1 MPLTVRYRA
10 HAPKVPPN
18 SRTKLQHPSPDR
30 LVADLQPALPQ
41 QIFNIEVAQGEAQ
54 VEPNRVPD
62 HIRREAVAGVGKS
75 FACLRVAPSN
85 RRAANYRVN
94 ARSPA
99 GLAAKV
105 VSQTTVVLSFGSA
118 HPFLFTSVGGAI
130 GAGLRGAA
138 ATASGRAC
146 TLLPSRRL
154 TGGLRVTLAPPFIPA
169 FTSEPVHKSPFT
181 LTFPL

>member
-1 MPLTVRYRA
+1 MYVRNR
-10 HAPKVPPN
+10 KS
-18 SRTKLQHPSPDR
+18 SR
-30 LVADLQPALPQ
+30 
-41 QIFNIEVAQGEAQ
+41 
-54 VEPNRVPD
+54 
-62 HIRREAVAGVGKS
+62 AGVEKS
-75 FACLRVAPSN
+75 FACLRVALSN

-154 TGGLRVTLAPPFIPA
+154 TGGVGVTWSPALISASTSTLVPKSPLPLPFRNPAPPFLPTAPPIP
-169 FTSEPVHKSPFT
+169 
-181 LTFPL
+181 LLL